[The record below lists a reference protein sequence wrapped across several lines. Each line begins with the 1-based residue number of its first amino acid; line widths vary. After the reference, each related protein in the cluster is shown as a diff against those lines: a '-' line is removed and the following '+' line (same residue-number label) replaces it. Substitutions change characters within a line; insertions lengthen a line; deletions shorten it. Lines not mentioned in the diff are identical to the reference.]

1 MSGDDAGAPPPAA
14 ECCCVYV
21 TAPNRAAAK
30 SLAASLVEARLAA
43 CVNIVPGVESVY
55 HWEGKVEVDEELLLI
70 AKTTRSRLAALT
82 EKVNAEHPYDV
93 PEVVA
98 IPFVGGSDK
107 YISWLVDNVTPS
119 ARAAADGGGERE
131 EGTQ

>member
-1 MSGDDAGAPPPAA
+1 MRAARRRLGWHSGGNTDASPEAAGAGSG
-14 ECCCVYV
+14 V
-21 TAPNRAAAK
+21 
-30 SLAASLVEARLAA
+30 
-43 CVNIVPGVESVY
+43 VPCPWSTSTLPREQ
-55 HWEGKVEVDEELLLI
+55 
-70 AKTTRSRLAALT
+70 
-82 EKVNAEHPYDV
+82 HPYDV